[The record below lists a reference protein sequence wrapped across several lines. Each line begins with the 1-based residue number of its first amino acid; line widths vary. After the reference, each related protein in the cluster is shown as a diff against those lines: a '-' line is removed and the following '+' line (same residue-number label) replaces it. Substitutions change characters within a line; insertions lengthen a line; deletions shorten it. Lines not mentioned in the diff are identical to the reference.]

1 MKRSTP
7 RLEFARR
14 KSLKTYETN
23 SDEYVK
29 GVNKAV
35 IQRLQTDPQE
45 LTIHVPLK
53 SGPDFSDD
61 INRCGGGGGEEARN
75 GGGIVVVNPKPNKG
89 VTSKVVDWVEKLIV
103 KFMYD
108 PSQPLHYLS
117 GNFAPVPNETP
128 PTKDLPVIGYL
139 PDCLNGEFV
148 RVGPNPNFHLLLD
161 ITGLMEM
168 GA

>member
-61 INRCGGGGGEEARN
+61 INRWCELGAKKKSEKAKI
-75 GGGIVVVNPKPNKG
+75 GIFFFFF
-89 VTSKVVDWVEKLIV
+89 SKTK
-103 KFMYD
+103 
-108 PSQPLHYLS
+108 QPQ
-117 GNFAPVPNETP
+117 
-128 PTKDLPVIGYL
+128 
-139 PDCLNGEFV
+139 
-148 RVGPNPNFHLLLD
+148 LLCD
-161 ITGLMEM
+161 FSS
-168 GA
+168 